1 MNYAEARAEVI
12 RYGQL
17 LVEHRLI
24 QATWGNVSLRVD
36 DDHFLMSPSGVDYFR
51 VKPEEVVLI
60 SVADGSYEKGLHPS
74 SERRMH
80 QTIYQNRPD
89 IWAVI
94 HTHSASC
101 AVFAACHADLRS
113 DELFYPCAP
122 SMPRACDVPTSSTP
136 RRLAPTCARRWP
148 RTPACSMTCGAFSRR
163 PPMPR
168 HMASRRATSHTTRG
182 RSAAPRV
189 TARARYHLT
198 CSSCPTWASLAPI
211 ARAHAMRR
219 LRGTSSVTRCGR
231 ARARRA
237 TT

>member
-1 MNYAEARAEVI
+1 MRYTLRPTRSMRRRRAMNYAEARAEVI

-148 RTPACSMTCGAFSRR
+148 RADHRCQDIWPQG
-163 PPMPR
+163 
-168 HMASRRATSHTTRG
+168 G
-182 RSAAPRV
+182 RLLIQHGVAPLPHV
-189 TARARYHLT
+189 
-198 CSSCPTWASLAPI
+198 
-211 ARAHAMRR
+211 
-219 LRGTSSVTRCGR
+219 
-231 ARARRA
+231 
-237 TT
+237 